1 MSAES
6 KRRVHL
12 QYRDLAIL
20 RGLFE
25 SRVMSLNHISL
36 MYFEGR
42 KEAAT
47 KRVRHLKAAGAIA
60 EYPRQRYQPSI
71 LFLSSTGFELLQ
83 THRLLVDHPALTW
96 NRIRRRA
103 YVSNQ
108 MLRHELA
115 ILDVKAAL
123 RSAAANGDGIKL
135 VEFLTWQ
142 RLFQFKARLTNQ
154 ARLSLI
160 QPDGFIRLR
169 QTTVGANVID
179 HAFFIE
185 VDRSTESQDTL
196 VRRAAFYVD
205 YYRSGGYAIKQ
216 GGESSDFKHFPFRV
230 LFILQNEERR
240 NNLAERL
247 LLNCPPILTQI
258 WLTTIDAVTNNP
270 LGPIWIRPLDYRS
283 ATIGTPF
290 DPRNQTLA
298 LGHRRRS
305 DRDKW
310 IETTISKHSLTECD
324 RQLMIS
330 SSD

>member
-1 MSAES
+1 MSGES
-6 KRRVHL
+6 KRGVHL
-12 QYRDLAIL
+12 QSRDLAIL

-47 KRVRHLKAAGAIA
+47 RRVRHLKAAGAIA
-60 EYPRQRYQPSI
+60 EYPRQRYQPSL

-83 THRLLVDHPALTW
+83 THRVLVDHPALTW

-103 YVSNQ
+103 YVSPQ

-123 RSAAANGDGIKL
+123 KVAVANEVGISL
-135 VEFLTWQ
+135 LEFLTWQ
-142 RLFQFKARLTNQ
+142 HLFQFKARLADG
-154 ARLSLI
+154 ARPSLI

-169 QTTVGANVID
+169 QATVGANPID

-185 VDRSTESQDTL
+185 VDRSTESQDIL
-196 VRRAAFYVD
+196 ARRADSYVD

-216 GGESSDFKHFPFRV
+216 GGACSDFKRYPFRV

-258 WLTTIDAVTNNP
+258 WLATTDEVTKNP
-270 LGPIWIRPLDYRS
+270 LGTIWIQPLDYRK
-283 ATIGTPF
+283 ATAGTPF
-290 DPRNQTLA
+290 DPRSQTLA
-298 LGHRRRS
+298 LRHRRRS
-305 DRDKW
+305 ERDKW
-310 IETTISKHSLTECD
+310 IQTAISKHPLTECSPQIIIPSND
-324 RQLMIS
+324 
-330 SSD
+330 